1 MLQFVIV
8 NPDTLEI
15 VSRYYNDISLFDQQ
29 TGSFPHF
36 EIPGS
41 QKIQAIVASRGE
53 DDAIILSEDP
63 AILNQ
68 LNAETWAAFRQERDA
83 RLLASDWTMLPDV
96 ALENKDAWT
105 AYRALLR
112 SLPAL
117 TTDPAAPDWPIAP
130 S

>member
-1 MLQFVIV
+1 
-8 NPDTLEI
+8 
-15 VSRYYNDISLFDQQ
+15 
-29 TGSFPHF
+29 
-36 EIPGS
+36 
-41 QKIQAIVASRGE
+41 
-53 DDAIILSEDP
+53 LSEDL
-63 AILNQ
+63 AILELINT
-68 LNAETWAAFRQERDA
+68 ETWAAFRKERDA

-96 ALENKDAWT
+96 LLDNKDAWT